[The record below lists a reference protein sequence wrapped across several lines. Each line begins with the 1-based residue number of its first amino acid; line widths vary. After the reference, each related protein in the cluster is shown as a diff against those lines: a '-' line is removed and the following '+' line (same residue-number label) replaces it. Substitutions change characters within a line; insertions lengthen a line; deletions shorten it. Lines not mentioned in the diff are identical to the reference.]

1 MKVERIWTWARGGDE
16 WARCQS
22 MYGSEIHGLEL
33 SDGISLLHGRLSHSP
48 LDQAMK
54 LSPNYVPA
62 IIREE

>member
-1 MKVERIWTWARGGDE
+1 
-16 WARCQS
+16 